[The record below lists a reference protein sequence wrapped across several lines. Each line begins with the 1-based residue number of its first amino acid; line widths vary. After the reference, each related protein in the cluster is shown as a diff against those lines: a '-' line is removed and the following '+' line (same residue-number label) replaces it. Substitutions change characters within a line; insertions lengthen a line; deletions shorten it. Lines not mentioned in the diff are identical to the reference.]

1 MLSSILLLL
10 AHKHDSHTMIRP
22 SLCLA
27 ILAISLSSIANDH
40 NHGQQKEPVA
50 RPRVFLDKSRR
61 VVEYQLK
68 RLNNERLLLVE
79 RKTNDK
85 KYVPVYE
92 AILARP
98 AMSPQYREEAADALT
113 KLKSSSV
120 TAEVLAALGKLKETR
135 QDLRTAKQLNRMLF
149 DQADFEIRK
158 QADAFEAATEG
169 KNQLTRSAGY
179 AGLIAGGKTDK
190 AWQLGSADEAA
201 TLDWLA
207 GVAYVPDANSLR
219 PNIVELVGSAS
230 ADVRKSATHAI
241 SFVSTQQGETFKLL
255 APLVSHDAFRNAA
268 VATLNSIP
276 TKAYDPDVS
285 GKLLETLVAFA
296 ENTPAAKRTS
306 NSFLDAMQ
314 LADRLFAKV
323 PDDAAKSYRDR
334 LSEVTVRVV
343 RIHTVEEEMRYDIP
357 FFAVEAGRP
366 VQVVLTNEDL
376 MPHNLVITKPG
387 ALKEVA
393 QLGLEVGPNNGVDGK
408 QYVPNTDKVLFATN
422 MVPAEQQEALT
433 FTAPD
438 KPGEY
443 PFVCTFPRHW
453 MRMYGVMVVTED
465 LVAWQKNPVKP
476 KDPIGSNRAF
486 VKSWRVKDLAGELD
500 AGLRGRTASIGE
512 RLFKE
517 ATCLQ
522 CHKIKGQGG
531 AVGPE
536 LTDVFKRWKGDKLAV
551 LREIL
556 EPSHRI
562 DSKYAVRIVVT
573 DEGQSVSGL
582 VTAEDKDTIS
592 LLPNPEAKE
601 PVVIEKDAIDEMVKT
616 STSMMPKALLD
627 RFTKDEIFEILAY
640 IQAAGGQAR

>member
-1 MLSSILLLL
+1 MTRL
-10 AHKHDSHTMIRP
+10 
-22 SLCLA
+22 SLC
-27 ILAISLSSIANDH
+27 ISFLAISAATFATDH
-40 NHGQQKEPVA
+40 NHGQQEEPVA

-68 RLNNERLLLVE
+68 RLTNARLLLVE
-79 RKTNDK
+79 RKTTDK

-98 AMSPQYREEAADALT
+98 AMSPQYREEAAEALAR
-113 KLKSSSV
+113 LKNSSV
-120 TAEVLAALGKLKETR
+120 TAEVLAVIGKLRETK

-169 KNQLTRSAGY
+169 KNRLTRSAGY
-179 AGLIAGGKTDK
+179 AGLIAGGNAEK
-190 AWQLGSADEAA
+190 AWQLATRSEAA
-201 TLDWLA
+201 SLDWLA
-207 GVAYVPDANSLR
+207 GVAYVPDANPLR
-219 PNIVELVGSAS
+219 SKIVELVGSDS
-230 ADVRKSATHAI
+230 ADIRKSATRAM
-241 SFVSTQQGETFKLL
+241 SFVSTKQADTFQLL
-255 APLVSHDAFRNAA
+255 APVVSEDAFRTAA

-276 TKAYDPDVS
+276 TKAYDAEVS
-285 GKLLETLVAFA
+285 GLLLETLVTFA
-296 ENTPAAKRTS
+296 EKTPAAKRTS

-314 LADRLFAKV
+314 LADRLFARV
-323 PDDAAKSYRDR
+323 PDDAAKSYRER
-334 LSEVTVRVV
+334 LNEVTVRVV

-393 QLGLEVGPNNGVDGK
+393 QLGLEIGPNNGVDGK
-408 QYVPNTDKVLFATN
+408 QYVPDTHKVLFATN

-433 FTAPD
+433 FTAPQE
-438 KPGEY
+438 PGEY

-453 MRMYGVMVVTED
+453 MRMYGVMVVTDD
-465 LVAWQKNPVKP
+465 LVAWQKSPVKP

-486 VKSWRVKDLAGELD
+486 VKSWKLKDIAGELD
-500 AGLRGRTASIGE
+500 AGLRGRTVSIGE

-536 LTDVFKRWKGDKLAV
+536 LTDVFKRWKGDKAAV

-562 DSKYAVRIVVT
+562 DPKYAVRVIVT

-601 PVVIEKDAIDEMVKT
+601 PVVIQKDAIDEMVET
-616 STSMMPKALLD
+616 ATSMMPKALLD

-640 IQAAGGQAR
+640 IQAAGE